1 MFEYILGV
9 PVKSEINLWLPSDI
23 FCSFSLTEKK
33 NVFVMTYYI
42 GFVTHNLKITF
53 LDYIPGSR
61 IIVTG

>member
-9 PVKSEINLWLPSDI
+9 PAKSEINLWVPFDI
-23 FCSFSLTEKK
+23 FCSFSLRKK
-33 NVFVMTYYI
+33 KVFVTTYYI

>member
-1 MFEYILGV
+1 M
-9 PVKSEINLWLPSDI
+9 
-23 FCSFSLTEKK
+23 EKK

>member
-9 PVKSEINLWLPSDI
+9 PVKSEINLWVPSDI
-23 FCSFSLTEKK
+23 FCSFSLRGEKI
-33 NVFVMTYYI
+33 FVMTYYI